1 MILSS
6 VLLPHPLGPIRL
18 TNSPAF
24 AYRST
29 AWSTANGCPRWSMY
43 LLTPSSWTFV
53 SRRTSSGAVEATRV
67 TEDLSAWLAQVL
79 PVDYRTHSVAK
90 YLRILVLSTAAT
102 GHGGG
107 PPRRALG
114 GRQRTL
120 PFGMPIRVAFCD
132 LLTYYG
138 RQLWRPCS
146 S

>member
-43 LLTPSSWTFV
+43 LLTPSTWTFV
-53 SRRTSSGAVEATRV
+53 SPRTSAGALEATRV

-90 YLRILVLSTAAT
+90 YQRILVLSTAAT

-107 PPRRALG
+107 TPRRGPG
-114 GRQRTL
+114 GLHRQM
-120 PFGMPIRVAFCD
+120 PFGMLNLVGF
-132 LLTYYG
+132 L
-138 RQLWRPCS
+138 
-146 S
+146 